1 MFNIG
6 DKVKITAE
14 GMGMAFNGH
23 EETVFDV
30 FDVKHQEKGEYHY
43 EIQLALDGF
52 VFANKYNKN
61 VTWFKGRRFALVK
74 NAIIKDAPK
83 CVDAEGQ
90 ELKVG
95 DLVSIV
101 ARKVGQYRITK
112 FDLVEGRWDARLE
125 YVQSK
130 YVHRG
135 SNDPDDNDPPIRG
148 FDKWFKSG
156 SYPASHVYKVDP
168 AVEGFIGFYYVRD
181 GKDLLFCV
189 ARSVADQKKM
199 KLQIVGSLNGEDQ
212 SYIGDIIQ
220 EFPANLQYLNYNDQT
235 LNIIAQSQLEGAY
248 GKRINN
254 VAEDAPVDEEKL
266 QKELAELLKPLIEDN
281 NNKETF
287 YARRG
292 PADFTVVNHH
302 NNKLY
307 SKCSFGEPCHYDL
320 KKAGYNNIN
329 ARSRP
334 YTVVQWLGRIN
345 ALLQDECKE
354 GALATAAWIVTGPWK
369 KAFKPKQ
376 DISKGYVEVNVD
388 RTGNEIGSALLAIR
402 QLTEFAGQ
410 SITIAKLLKLGIDM
424 PIAWLLSF
432 RVSWNEAKKCFTSGG
447 LEDRGHTMLHSSS
460 RMDEVLRFLKKGL
473 PKEVVENRS
482 YRNWQG
488 YDNIYSVMDEE
499 ITSYGRAND
508 KDSVR
513 EWFHNH
519 LKFEVTGRGF
529 DQKSEAKPEHL
540 LEVAALIKA
549 RMGEIK

>member
-1 MFNIG
+1 MFDIG
-6 DKVKITAE
+6 DKVKITEA

-23 EETVFDV
+23 EETVFVV
-30 FDVKHQEKGEYHY
+30 FDIKRQEQGENHY
-43 EIQLALDGF
+43 EIQLSLDGVLF
-52 VFANKYNKN
+52 TNKYNKN
-61 VTWFKGRRFALVK
+61 INWFKGRRFALAE
-74 NAIIKDAPK
+74 NAIIKDAPPK
-83 CVDAEGQ
+83 CVDAEGK

-95 DLVSIV
+95 DLISIV

-112 FDLVEGRWDARLE
+112 LDLIDGHWNVHLE
-125 YVQSK
+125 YIQSK
-130 YVHRG
+130 CVHQG
-135 SNDPDDNDPPIRG
+135 SADPDDNDPPIKG

-156 SYPASHVYKVDP
+156 SYPARHVYKVDP
-168 AVEGFIGFYYVRD
+168 AFDGFIGFYYIRG
-181 GKDLLFCV
+181 GKDLMFCV
-189 ARSVADQKKM
+189 GRSVANQKKM

-220 EFPANLQYLNYNDQT
+220 ESPDNLQYLDYADRS
-235 LNIIAQSQLEGAY
+235 LNQISKNQLEGVY
-248 GKRINN
+248 GKRVNN
-254 VAEDAPVDEEKL
+254 VAEDVPMDEEKL
-266 QKELAELLKPLIEDN
+266 QKELAELLKPLIEKN
-281 NNKETF
+281 NNKNTF
-287 YARRG
+287 FGTG

-302 NNKLY
+302 NNHLY

-320 KKAGYNNIN
+320 KKAGYKNLN

-432 RVSWNEAKKCFTSGG
+432 RVSWNETKKCFTCGG

-460 RMDEVLRFLKKGL
+460 RMGEVLRFLKKGL

-488 YDNIYSVMDEE
+488 YDNIYSVLDEE

-508 KDSVR
+508 KDSVK
-513 EWFHNH
+513 EWFRNH
-519 LKFEVTGRGF
+519 LKFEVTGAGF
-529 DQKSEAKPEHL
+529 DKKTEAKPEHL
-540 LEVAALIKA
+540 LEVAAIIKA